1 MKEKKKRLSK
11 LAIQKHA
18 VEDVG
23 SLRYAMLKREF
34 TGRRSKLLEFER
46 CKNPIRGKLCS
57 FCRQVGFNVPKILD
71 EVDTA
76 EMPHPTLVTPLP

>member
-34 TGRRSKLLEFER
+34 TGRRSKLLEFEDE
-46 CKNPIRGKLCS
+46 GKTNGLKS
-57 FCRQVGFNVPKILD
+57 REKVSAQL
-71 EVDTA
+71 
-76 EMPHPTLVTPLP
+76 